1 MEMLIYNQI
10 TKKLIE
16 KNLSISTMES
26 CTAGQIA
33 SLLTDTE
40 GSSAV
45 VKGGHVVYCN
55 EAKIMAGVPRE
66 VIEIYGVY
74 SKETA
79 ISMAQTCRKN
89 FGTNIGI
96 GVTGTFGNVD
106 PNNADSEAGKV
117 YFAIDIDGQLHT
129 YERILEKQE
138 TRHDYKLAIAQ
149 EIGKELELI
158 LK

>member
-55 EAKIMAGVPRE
+55 EAKIMAGVPIE

-117 YFAIDIDGQLHT
+117 YFAIDVDGEIHV
-129 YERILEKQE
+129 YEKTLEKQE
-138 TRHDYKLAIAQ
+138 TRHDYKFLIA
-149 EIGKELELI
+149 EKIAKELETL

>member
-1 MEMLIYNQI
+1 MEMDIYKQL

-26 CTAGQIA
+26 CTAGQIV
-33 SLLTDTE
+33 SLLTDIE

-66 VIEIYGVY
+66 VIETYGVY

-79 ISMAQTCRKN
+79 IDMAKACRKN
-89 FGTNIGI
+89 FDSNIGI
-96 GVTGTFGNVD
+96 GITGTFGNVD

-117 YFAIDIDGQLHT
+117 YFAIDINGEIYV
-129 YERILEKQE
+129 YERILERQE
-138 TRHDYKLAIAQ
+138 TRHDYKLLIAK
-149 EIGKELELI
+149 EIACQLELL